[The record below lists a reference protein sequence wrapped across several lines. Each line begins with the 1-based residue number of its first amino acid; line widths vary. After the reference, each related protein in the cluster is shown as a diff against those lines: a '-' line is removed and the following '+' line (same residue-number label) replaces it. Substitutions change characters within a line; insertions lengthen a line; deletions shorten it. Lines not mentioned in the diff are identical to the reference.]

1 MRSKLFFGPGSEY
14 RSQTEQ
20 DKESSGVL
28 VSGFYDIGK
37 IGGTLARTEIG
48 TETECQYC
56 GKIHKWARKFCGLT
70 CARAFIKSQQRKG
83 KFTHD

>member
-1 MRSKLFFGPGSEY
+1 MSSKMFFGASSEY
-14 RSQTEQ
+14 RSQREQ
-20 DKESSGVL
+20 DKEIARAR

-37 IGGTLARTEIG
+37 IGGALIRTDAGAEA
-48 TETECQYC
+48 ECQYC
-56 GKIHKWARKFCGLT
+56 GKLHKWARKFCGLT

>member
-1 MRSKLFFGPGSEY
+1 MRTKLFFGAGSEY
-14 RSQTEQ
+14 RSQADQ
-20 DKESSGVL
+20 DKERSGVF

-37 IGGTLARTEIG
+37 IGGNLIRTEICA
-48 TETECQYC
+48 ETECQYC
-56 GKIHKWARKFCGLT
+56 GKSHKLARKFCGLT